1 MYTVSV
7 RTQAPYE
14 VTVGRNLID
23 ELPSLLTK
31 YRGRALALVSD
42 DIVAPLHMERVK
54 SVLEKA
60 SFTVHTFVFQAG
72 EDHKTIETLD
82 ALLNFLY
89 EKEMT
94 RADLLVSL
102 GGGLTGDLT
111 GLAAALYCR
120 GTDFIQLPTSLLAMV
135 DASVGGKTAVNL
147 QGAKNQIGVFH
158 QPSAVL
164 CDTAFLDTLPQNR
177 FAEGMAEVIKYGF
190 IDDKTLLDRLLPIT
204 DLEGVIADC
213 VKIKARI
220 VSEDEREYGIRKLLN
235 FGHTF
240 GHAVECVSN
249 HRVSHGDAVAIGMCR
264 AYDVARRAGI
274 CQEDFGEKLHAL
286 LDYYALPTETS
297 LPYGELLQAMR
308 HDKKRSR
315 QSISLVLPTKLGEC
329 ICHSLPIEEL
339 EKFFA
344 PSEKKEN

>member
-7 RTQAPYE
+7 QTAAPYE
-14 VTVGRNLID
+14 VTIGRGLID
-23 ELPSLLTK
+23 SLPLLLDK
-31 YRGRALALVSD
+31 YRERALTLVSD

-54 SVLEKA
+54 NILENA
-60 SFTVHTFVFQAG
+60 GFTVHTFIFQAG
-72 EDHKTIETLD
+72 EDYKTVATLD
-82 ALLNFLY
+82 TLLNFLY
-89 EKEMT
+89 DREMT

-158 QPSAVL
+158 QPIAVL
-164 CDTAFLDTLPQNR
+164 CDTAFLDTLPKSR
-177 FAEGMAEVIKYGF
+177 FSEGMAEVIKYGF
-190 IDDKTLLDRLLPIT
+190 IDDKSLLDRLTPIT
-204 DLEGVIADC
+204 DLDRVIADC
-213 VKIKARI
+213 IEIKAKI
-220 VSEDEREYGIRKLLN
+220 VEADEREYGIRKLLN

-240 GHAVECVSN
+240 AHAVECVSN

-264 AYDVARRAGI
+264 AYEVARRAGI
-274 CQEDFGEKLHAL
+274 CQEDFGDKLHAL
-286 LDYYALPTETS
+286 LAYYDLPTDTS
-297 LPYGELLQAMR
+297 LPYDELLRAMR
-308 HDKKRSR
+308 HDKKRAR
-315 QSISLVLPTKLGEC
+315 GTLSLVLPTKLGEC

-339 EKFFA
+339 REFFS
-344 PSEKKEN
+344 PTEN